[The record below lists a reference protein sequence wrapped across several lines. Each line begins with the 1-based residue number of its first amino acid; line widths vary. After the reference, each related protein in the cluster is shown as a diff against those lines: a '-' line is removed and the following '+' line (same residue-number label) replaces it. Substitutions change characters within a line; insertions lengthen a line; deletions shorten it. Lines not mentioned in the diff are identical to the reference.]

1 MQSEP
6 NSVLQNNTP
15 NLQIAQASSRGGAGI
30 MLLSAAVLLFSL
42 LSIIWSNQLSAW
54 QVVLILIA
62 GLGIYAGWAKL
73 TEPQYFLHYD
83 ANGVSYHHRHGG
95 WHLPWQYFLYSG
107 IPQLNQQSMA
117 YIGFRLTDYDGFLQ
131 PLPLRLAVR
140 LMTEQRELYL
150 AAVRQGCTSGQCAS
164 ELLAENGHFS
174 TGKQQYNGVKAAFG
188 WRMQQLNRQTGFDVF
203 IPVALSETE
212 AADLCRQINQ
222 ARLQLIQNTVT

>member
-6 NSVLQNNTP
+6 NPEGQNSTGSV
-15 NLQIAQASSRGGAGI
+15 QIPQAASRGGAALL
-30 MLLSAAVLLFSL
+30 LLSAAVLLL
-42 LSIIWSNQLSAW
+42 ALVSIIGMKQLAGW
-54 QVVLILIA
+54 QAVLLLMA

-73 TEPQYFLHYD
+73 AEPQYFLHYD
-83 ANGVSYHHRHGG
+83 ANGVSYLHRHGS
-95 WHLPWQYFLYSG
+95 WHLPWHSFLYSG
-107 IPQLNQQSMA
+107 VPQLNQQSLA

-150 AAVRQGCTSGQCAS
+150 AAIRQGCSTGQCAG
-164 ELLAENGHFS
+164 ELLAEGSYFTTS
-174 TGKQQYNGVKAAFG
+174 KQQYNGVKAAFG

-203 IPVALSETE
+203 VPVSLTETE
-212 AADLCRQINQ
+212 AAELCRQINQ

>member
-15 NLQIAQASSRGGAGI
+15 NVQIAQASSRGGAGVL
-30 MLLSAAVLLFSL
+30 LLSAAVLLFSL

-54 QVVLILIA
+54 QAVLILIA

-83 ANGVSYHHRHGG
+83 ANGVSYHHRHGC

-107 IPQLNQQSMA
+107 VPQLNQQSMA

-203 IPVALSETE
+203 VPVALSETE